1 MTQFLPRTRLTLCAT
16 LVLGGLLA
24 GCDNNSSHTTTPV
37 DRSAAP
43 QKLQVPTLAFD
54 DSSIS
59 LAWEKPTTASGEI
72 KDYNVYMN
80 GKLLGSTLE
89 NQDKHSPAKPY
100 IDNFYSKFD
109 ADNWH
114 VRVKFH
120 NFTADSTDGLKPDTE
135 YKFTVRT
142 VYADGKESVD
152 SETLTQRTSKTPH
165 VIDVKVEGAADNG
178 TTLATAV
185 IQQAIDSCTIQAY
198 PQGCKVL
205 LSGGG
210 VFKTGALFLH
220 SDMTFE
226 IAEGTKLL
234 GSENPADYPVAK
246 GYYLYPYRIQG
257 EMLTKRPPS
266 LLNVLEANDHG
277 HTEAGTFKNIRI
289 VGKGSIDGNG
299 WVAGLSTSKPAAT
312 FTDEMGNALPQIR
325 ASSASKVKDDGI
337 LAKNQTQA
345 AVDEGVA
352 LEDAYKNR
360 RSSMM
365 TLRGVSNLYVGGLT
379 VLNPAYHGVMA
390 LESENVVMHGLQ
402 HKTYDG
408 NNADGI
414 EFGNSQNVMVYN
426 NFFDTGD
433 DSVNFAAGYGAGVAE
448 FGQKAQS
455 GAWIFNNYFREG
467 HGAVVAGSHT
477 GAWIEKIV
485 AENNVMYLTDVGL
498 RMKSRPYYGGGAR
511 DVLFRDNAMKD
522 IGGNEPFIFTIAYS
536 ADTNDTLPAKEPA
549 QFRDITVYN
558 ITIDGSNKK
567 SSIAVDGMTQAA
579 MDTAYG
585 FDLGRDAYHKN
596 FDFEDVKFR
605 NVKATAIG
613 FLHDSQFKN
622 VTFDNVLSGAQAW
635 SFGEGVSNVKL
646 KDSVNDETI
655 TTTGS
660 QTITRDAATQ

>member
-1 MTQFLPRTRLTLCAT
+1 MTHFLPKTRLTLCAT

-54 DSSIS
+54 DTTIT
-59 LAWEKPTTASGEI
+59 LAWEKPTAASGEI

-80 GKLLGSTLE
+80 GTLLGSTLD

-100 IDNFYSKFD
+100 IDNFYNKFD

-152 SETLTQRTSKTPH
+152 SETITQRTSKTPY
-165 VIDVKVEGAADNG
+165 VMDVKTLGAVDDG
-178 TTLATAV
+178 TTVNTTV
-185 IQQAIDSCTIQAY
+185 IQNAIDSCTITTY
-198 PQGCKVL
+198 PQGCKVVV
-205 LSGGG
+205 SGG

-226 IAEGTKLL
+226 ITEGTRLL

-246 GYYLYPYRIQG
+246 GYYLYPYVIGG
-257 EMLTKRPPS
+257 EKLTKRPPS
-266 LLNVLEANDHG
+266 LLNALVANDQGSSH
-277 HTEAGTFKNIRI
+277 AGTFKNIRI

-299 WVAGLSTSKPAAT
+299 WQTGLKSGGGAT
-312 FTDEMGNALPQIR
+312 LTDELGNVLPQIR
-325 ASSASKVKDDGI
+325 ASSASGVKNDGI

-345 AVDEGVA
+345 AVDNDG
-352 LEDAYKNR
+352 LSQDDAYKNR

-414 EFGNSQNVMVYN
+414 EFGNSQNVMVFN

-448 FGQKAQS
+448 FAQKAQS

-536 ADTNDTLPAKEPA
+536 ADTNDTLPASEPA

-622 VTFDNVLSGAQAW
+622 VTFENVLSGAQAW
-635 SFGEGVSNVKL
+635 SFGEGVSNVKV
-646 KDSVNDETI
+646 KDSLNDQTI

-660 QTITRDAATQ
+660 QTITLDGATQ

>member
-16 LVLGGLLA
+16 LVLGGLLT

-54 DSSIS
+54 DSTIS
-59 LAWEKPTTASGEI
+59 LAWEKPTTPSGEI

-80 GKLLGSTLE
+80 GKLLGSTLD

-142 VYADGKESVD
+142 VYVDGKESVD

-165 VIDVKVEGAADNG
+165 VIDVKAEGAVDNG
-178 TTLATAV
+178 TTVNTTI

-198 PQGCKVL
+198 PEGCKVL
-205 LSGGG
+205 LSGG
-210 VFKTGALFLH
+210 VFKSGALFLH

-226 IAEGTKLL
+226 IAEGAKLL

-246 GYYLYPYRIQG
+246 GYYLYPYLIQG

-266 LLNVLEANDHG
+266 LLNVLEANDHV

-299 WVAGLSTSKPAAT
+299 WVAGISTAKPAAT
-312 FTDEMGNALPQIR
+312 LTDELGNELPQIR
-325 ASSASKVKDDGI
+325 ASSSAKVSSDGI

-352 LEDAYKNR
+352 LDDAYKNR

-498 RMKSRPYYGGGAR
+498 RMKSSPYYGGGAR

-622 VTFDNVLSGAQAW
+622 VTFDNVLNGAQAW
-635 SFGEGVSNVKL
+635 SFSEGVSNVKL

>member
-1 MTQFLPRTRLTLCAT
+1 M
-16 LVLGGLLA
+16 
-24 GCDNNSSHTTTPV
+24 
-37 DRSAAP
+37 
-43 QKLQVPTLAFD
+43 
-54 DSSIS
+54 
-59 LAWEKPTTASGEI
+59 
-72 KDYNVYMN
+72 
-80 GKLLGSTLE
+80 
-89 NQDKHSPAKPY
+89 
-100 IDNFYSKFD
+100 
-109 ADNWH
+109 
-114 VRVKFH
+114 RVKFH

-152 SETLTQRTSKTPH
+152 SETITQRTSKTPY
-165 VIDVKVEGAADNG
+165 VMDVKTLGAVDDG
-178 TTLATAV
+178 TTVNTTV
-185 IQQAIDSCTIQAY
+185 IQNAIDSCTITTY
-198 PQGCKVL
+198 PQGCKVVV
-205 LSGGG
+205 SGG

-226 IAEGTKLL
+226 ITEGTRLL
-234 GSENPADYPVAK
+234 GSENPADYPVTK
-246 GYYLYPYRIQG
+246 GYYLYPYVIGG
-257 EMLTKRPPS
+257 EKLTKRPPS
-266 LLNVLEANDHG
+266 LLNALVANDQGSSH
-277 HTEAGTFKNIRI
+277 AGTFKNIRI

-312 FTDEMGNALPQIR
+312 FTDELGNELPQIR
-325 ASSASKVKDDGI
+325 ASSASKVSSDGI

-345 AVDEGVA
+345 AVDNDG
-352 LEDAYKNR
+352 LSQDDAYKNR

-414 EFGNSQNVMVYN
+414 EFGNSQNVMVFN

-448 FGQKAQS
+448 FAQKAQS

-536 ADTNDTLPAKEPA
+536 ADTNDTLPASEPA

-622 VTFDNVLSGAQAW
+622 VTFENVLSGAQAW
-635 SFGEGVSNVKL
+635 SFGEGVSNVKV
-646 KDSVNDETI
+646 KDSLNDQTI

-660 QTITRDAATQ
+660 QTITLDGATQ

>member
-54 DSSIS
+54 DSTIS
-59 LAWEKPTTASGEI
+59 LAWEKPTTATGEI

-80 GKLLGSTLE
+80 GKLLGSTLD

-100 IDNFYSKFD
+100 IDNFYTKFD

-152 SETLTQRTSKTPH
+152 SETLTQRTSKQPYT
-165 VIDVKVEGAADNG
+165 IDVKGLGAVDDGITVN
-178 TTLATAV
+178 TAK
-185 IQQAIDSCTIQAY
+185 IQEAIDSCTLALHAE
-198 PQGCKVL
+198 GCKVVVD
-205 LSGGG
+205 GG

-226 IAEGTKLL
+226 ITEGTTLL
-234 GSENPADYPVAK
+234 GSENPADYPLAK
-246 GYYLYPYRIQG
+246 GYYLYPYTIAG
-257 EMLTKRPPS
+257 EKLTKRPPS
-266 LLNVLEANDHG
+266 LLNALVANDTGSSH
-277 HTEAGTFKNIRI
+277 AGTFKNIRI

-299 WVAGLSTSKPAAT
+299 WQKGLKSGGAAT
-312 FTDEMGNALPQIR
+312 LTDELGNALPQIR
-325 ASSASKVKDDGI
+325 ASSAAKVSSDGI
-337 LAKNQTQA
+337 LAKNQTEA
-345 AVDEGVA
+345 AVADG
-352 LEDAYKNR
+352 LIQDDAYKNR

-433 DSVNFAAGYGAGVAE
+433 DSVNFAAGYGAGVEE
-448 FGQKAQS
+448 FSQKAQS

-567 SSIAVDGMTQAA
+567 SSIAVDGMLQQD
-579 MDTAYG
+579 MLDVYK
-585 FDLGRDAYHKN
+585 FDLGRDAYHQN
-596 FDFEDVKFR
+596 FDFENVKFR

-622 VTFDNVLSGAQAW
+622 VTFDNVLNGAQAW
-635 SFGEGVSNVKL
+635 SFGEGVSNVKV
-646 KDSVNDETI
+646 KDSVNDQTI
-655 TTTGS
+655 TTTGK
-660 QTITRDAATQ
+660 QTITLDGATQ